1 LVCKLDAPLHLSV
14 MRENKV
20 VCSAGFIRG
29 QMQGRYRATE
39 YWPELYRMIVSRN
52 PNVERVL
59 RKYGPDK
66 W

>member
-1 LVCKLDAPLHLSV
+1 